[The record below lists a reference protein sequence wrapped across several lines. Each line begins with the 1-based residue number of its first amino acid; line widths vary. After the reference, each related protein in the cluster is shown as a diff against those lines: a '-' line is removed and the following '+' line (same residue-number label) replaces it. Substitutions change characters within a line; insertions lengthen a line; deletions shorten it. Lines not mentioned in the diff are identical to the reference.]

1 MAPSLVG
8 LHHVTATVDLAQPDL
23 DFCVGLLGLRLVK
36 QTVNFDNHRVFHFY
50 YGDQRGTPGTIWTTF
65 PYAGQGVRVGTI
77 GAGQVVTTAFS
88 VPRVALAAWRE
99 RIVAAGRQVSEDN
112 VFGEPRLLLRDPS
125 GLEMALIGSDADT
138 RGPWTGGDLD
148 ASLAIRG
155 LHSVSLLVSD
165 LGPTEAFLADV
176 LGLAVSQREPGRVR
190 VAIGE
195 GGAGRQFDIQHD
207 AEAVPGRNGLGTV
220 HHVALA
226 ISGEEAQRTL
236 HEDLQRRGVQ
246 VTPVMDRQ
254 YFRSIYFREPGGVL
268 IEVATMAPGFAV
280 DEPLSAL
287 GTSLKLPPW
296 QESQRDTIEA
306 GLPPIVITG

>member
-1 MAPSLVG
+1 MAPPLVG

-77 GAGQVVTTAFS
+77 GAGQVVTTAFA
-88 VPRVALAAWRE
+88 VPRVALPAWRE
-99 RIVAAGRQVSEDN
+99 RIVAAGREVSEDD

-138 RGPWTGGDLD
+138 REPWTGGGID

-195 GGAGRQFDIQHD
+195 GGVGRQFDIQHD
-207 AEAVPGRNGLGTV
+207 PEAVPGRNGLGTV

-226 ISGEEAQRTL
+226 ISDEESQRTL

-268 IEVATMAPGFAV
+268 IEVATMAPGFTV

-296 QESQRDTIEA
+296 QEPQRDTIEA
-306 GLPPIVITG
+306 GLPPIGIRR

>member
-1 MAPSLVG
+1 MPPPLLG

-50 YGDQRGTPGTIWTTF
+50 YGDEHGTPGTIWTTF

-88 VPRVALAAWRE
+88 VPRVALAAWHE
-99 RIVAAGRQVSEDN
+99 RLAASGQAVSEAH
-112 VFGEPRLLLRDPS
+112 VFGEPRLLVRDPS
-125 GLEMALIGSDADT
+125 GLAMALVGSDADT
-138 RGPWTGGDLD
+138 RPPWTGGGLD

-155 LHSVSLLVSD
+155 LHSVSLLVTD
-165 LGPTEAFLADV
+165 LGPTEAFLGEV
-176 LGLAVSQREPGRVR
+176 LGLGVSRREPGRVR
-190 VAIGE
+190 VSVGA
-195 GGAGRQFDIQHD
+195 GGVGRQFDIEHD
-207 AEAVPGRNGLGTV
+207 AGALPGRNGLGTV

-226 ISGEEAQRTL
+226 ISDEEAQRTL

-287 GTSLKLPPW
+287 GTSPKLPPW
-296 QESQRDTIEA
+296 QEPQRATIVG
-306 GLPPIVITG
+306 GLPPIAVPR